1 MHIPFIEIQNF
12 RKLKSVRLDLSE
24 TITLCVGANNSGK
37 TSAMVALG
45 HFLINPKRFTTNDFT
60 LSDWRMLNDIAAQWT
75 SPEPTEDETAL
86 LEQLQSVLPTLD
98 LWLEVNPG
106 QIHYARDL
114 LPSLDWNGGTLG
126 VRLRFEP
133 KSVLELAKAYLA
145 AHHVAMAT
153 KAAAHKPGVPGAP
166 FAVQLWP
173 HDLRS
178 FLDRK
183 LHNHFELRYYLL
195 DPSKAQDPVNGTAR
209 PQSLPIGSEPLETN
223 PLRGLIRIDEIS
235 AQRGLGDSSSD
246 KSDPEAADGQQASD
260 KKRLSQ
266 QLKSYYAKHLDPS
279 EFAEPEDVQALQA
292 IDDAQEAYN
301 LRLATGFSDAIN
313 ELQGLNYPGVFNPKL
328 KIATRLRPSDGLN
341 HNAAVQYDL
350 MPMTGAPGLA
360 RITLPEEYNGLGYQN
375 LISMVFRLMSFRDA
389 WMQVG
394 KASKAALGGDAE
406 RFIPPLHLV
415 IVEEPE
421 AYLHAQVQQVF
432 VKKAYAV
439 LRNRPALKITGP
451 DGKDIDQPGLHT
463 QLVVSTHSSHVAH
476 ECDFAWLRYFR
487 RQPMRAEQ
495 VPTSVVINLSQVFGT
510 TDDTHKFV
518 KRYLRAT
525 HCDLFFA
532 DAAILVE
539 GSAER
544 MLVPHFIR
552 HHYDTLHSAYVTLL
566 EIDGGHA
573 HTLRKLIEH
582 LGLLTLIIT
591 DLDSVEAAHPH
602 KATPAKRNAGLLTS
616 NATLKTW
623 HPCESSLDT
632 LLDIKPEAKVKQY
645 PETPLFKVRVA
656 YQIPIPVQID
666 AAETP
671 VDALASTFEDAL
683 VLQNL
688 ELFKTLNGDGGVKK
702 MKQAATAAKDAADL
716 TESLFTI
723 VRAMSSKAEFALDLL
738 FIQDPKDLKVPYYI
752 HEGLAWL
759 EQQLDN
765 RHHNVVDMACH
776 PLTTEPSP

>member
-1 MHIPFIEIQNF
+1 MHIPFVEIQNF
-12 RKLKSVRLDLSE
+12 RKLKSVRLDFSDK
-24 TITLCVGANNSGK
+24 ITLCVGANNSGK
-37 TSAMVALG
+37 TSAMLALG

-60 LSDWRMLNDIAAQWT
+60 LSDWRRFNDIAAQWE
-75 SPEPTEDETAL
+75 SKEPTEDESVVLT
-86 LEQLQSVLPTLD
+86 QLQSLLPTLD
-98 LWLEVNPG
+98 LWMEVNSG

-114 LPSLDWNGGTLG
+114 LPSLDWNGGQLG

-145 AHHVAMAT
+145 ARRVAMAT
-153 KAAAHKPGVPGAP
+153 KAAAHKPGAPGVL
-166 FAVQLWP
+166 FDVQLWP
-173 HDLRS
+173 HDMRA
-178 FLDRK
+178 FLDKK
-183 LHNHFELRYYLL
+183 LHSHFELRYYLL
-195 DPSKAQDPVNGTAR
+195 DPSHVKAPVNGMAK
-209 PQSLPIGSEPLETN
+209 PQPLPSGSEPLEGN

-246 KSDPEAADGQQASD
+246 RSDQEAADGRQARD
-260 KKRLSQ
+260 KKRLSE
-266 QLKSYYAKHLDPS
+266 QLKAYYAKHLDPS

-301 LRLATGFSDAIN
+301 LRLETGFAAAIN

-350 MPMTGAPGLA
+350 MPTPSASGAA
-360 RITLPEEYNGLGYQN
+360 RMTLPEEYNGLGYQN

-389 WMQVG
+389 WMRVG
-394 KASKAALGGDAE
+394 KASKTVIEEESE
-406 RFIPPLHLV
+406 RFVPPLHLV

-432 VKKAYAV
+432 VKKAYDV
-439 LRNRPALKITGP
+439 LRNRPELKIKGP
-451 DGKDIDQPGLHT
+451 DGKAVDQPGLRT

-510 TDDTHKFV
+510 EDDTHKFV

-539 GSAER
+539 GAAER

-552 HHYDTLHSAYVTLL
+552 HHYDTLHCAYVTLL

-573 HTLRKLIEH
+573 HTLRTLIEH
-582 LGLLTLIIT
+582 LGLFTLIIT
-591 DLDSVEAAHPH
+591 DLDSVEADPPH
-602 KATPAKRNAGLLTS
+602 KATPAKRGAGLLTS
-616 NATLKTW
+616 NATLKSW
-623 HPCESSLDT
+623 HPCESSLDK
-632 LLDIKPEAKVKQY
+632 LLDIKPDAKVKQY

-656 YQIPIPVQID
+656 YQLPTPVQIGV
-666 AAETP
+666 AGKP
-671 VDALASTFEDAL
+671 VDAFASTFEDAL

-702 MKQAATAAKDAADL
+702 VREAATAAKDAADL
-716 TESLFTI
+716 TAALFEI
-723 VRAMSSKAEFALDLL
+723 VRKMSKAAFALDLL
-738 FIQDPKDLKVPYYI
+738 FIQDPKDLKVPPYI
-752 HEGLAWL
+752 HEGLTWL

-765 RHHNVVDMACH
+765 RNHEVVDLGC
-776 PLTTEPSP
+776 PTPTKEPAP

>member
-1 MHIPFIEIQNF
+1 MRIPFVEIQNF
-12 RKLKSVRLDLSE
+12 RKLKSIRLDFSE
-24 TITLCVGANNSGK
+24 RITLCVGANNSGK
-37 TSAMVALG
+37 TSAMLALG

-60 LSDWRMLNDIAAQWT
+60 LSDWRVLNGIGTQWEKA
-75 SPEPTEDETAL
+75 EPTDDGNAL
-86 LEQLQSVLPTLD
+86 ATKVQAVLPTLD
-98 LWLEVNPG
+98 LWIEVDAG

-114 LPSLDWNGGTLG
+114 LPSLDWNGGQLG

-133 KSVLELAKAYLA
+133 KSVVDLAKAYLA
-145 AHHVAMAT
+145 ARQVAVAT
-153 KAAAHKPGVPGAP
+153 KAAAEKPGRSDVP

-173 HDLRS
+173 HDLRA

-183 LHNHFELRYYLL
+183 LHSYFELRYYLL
-195 DPSKAQDPVNGTAR
+195 DPSKIQSPENGLAK
-209 PQSLPIGSEPLETN
+209 PQSLPAGGDSIEGN

-235 AQRGLGDSSSD
+235 AQRGLGDSTSD
-246 KSDPEAADGQQASD
+246 RSDQDSTDARPTRD
-260 KKRLSQ
+260 KKRLSE
-266 QLKSYYAKHLDPS
+266 QLKAYYAKHLDPS

-301 LRLATGFSDAIN
+301 LRLETGFADAIK

-350 MPMTGAPGLA
+350 MPTPSGTSGVGM
-360 RITLPEEYNGLGYQN
+360 TLPEEYNGLGYQN
-375 LISMVFRLMSFRDA
+375 LISMVFKLMSFRDA
-389 WMQVG
+389 WMRVG
-394 KASKAALGGDAE
+394 KASKATAEDEAE
-406 RFIPPLHLV
+406 RFVPPLHLV

-432 VKKAYAV
+432 VKKAYDV
-439 LRNRPALKITGP
+439 LRNRPELKIKQP
-451 DGKDIDQPGLHT
+451 DGTWADQPGLRT
-463 QLVVSTHSSHVAH
+463 QLIVSTHSSHVAH

-510 TDDTHKFV
+510 EDDTHKFV
-518 KRYLRAT
+518 RRYLRAT

-552 HHYDTLHSAYVTLL
+552 HHYDKLHCAYVTLL

-582 LGLLTLIIT
+582 LGLVTLIIT
-591 DLDSVEAAHPH
+591 DLDSVEPTPPH
-602 KATPAKRNAGLLTS
+602 KATPTKRGNGLVTS
-616 NATLKTW
+616 NTTLKTW
-623 HPCESSLDT
+623 HPCEPGIDK
-632 LLDIKPEAKVKQY
+632 LLDIKPEAKIKLY
-645 PETPLFKVRVA
+645 PETPLFNVRVA
-656 YQIPIPVQID
+656 FQIPTSVQLG
-666 AAETP
+666 ASSKP
-671 VDALASTFEDAL
+671 VDAFASTFEDAL
-683 VLQNL
+683 VLHNL
-688 ELFKTLNGDGGVKK
+688 DLFKTLNGVGGIKK
-702 MKQAATAAKDAADL
+702 VKDAVVSATDAASL
-716 TESLFTI
+716 TTALFEI
-723 VRAMSSKAEFALDLL
+723 VREMSKAAFALDLL
-738 FIQDPKDLKVPYYI
+738 FIQDPKDLKVPLYI

-765 RHHNVVDMACH
+765 RTDVVCST
-776 PLTTEPSP
+776 PTPEVVE